1 MPKPLE
7 RRPLPSSCIRDDNN
21 LEVDVKN
28 RVSLLKNLTRFDRY
42 SKMCLA
48 RIGNGCV
55 QSLNLGDLDD
65 LAHTSRQIARVQL
78 NMMKLSQELE
88 AVSNQIRAKV
98 GGRALCVT
106 MSAPAVASRRSVN
119 GGKRQGA
126 NACQRFAFTAV
137 TTENGAVVVRVW
149 EETSGIWPQQEY
161 GRFETWTQA
170 LEFAMILNQNYG
182 IDPMEAQ
189 HIVVSANLAA
199 RSGKQRL

>member
-1 MPKPLE
+1 M
-7 RRPLPSSCIRDDNN
+7 
-21 LEVDVKN
+21 KN
-28 RVSLLKNLTRFDRY
+28 RVSLLKNLTRLDRY

-48 RIGNGCV
+48 RIGSESV
-55 QSLNLGDLDD
+55 QSVNFGDLDD

-106 MSAPAVASRRSVN
+106 ISTPAVASRRNLN
-119 GGKRQGA
+119 GGKLQGA
-126 NACQRFAFTAV
+126 EARQRFAFTAV
-137 TTENGAVVVRVW
+137 MTENGAVVVRVW
-149 EETSGIWPQQEY
+149 EETPGIWPQQEY

-170 LEFAMILNQNYG
+170 LEFATILNQSYG
-182 IDPMEAQ
+182 IDLMEAQ

-199 RSGKQRL
+199 RYGKHRS

>member
-1 MPKPLE
+1 M
-7 RRPLPSSCIRDDNN
+7 
-21 LEVDVKN
+21 EVGLKI
-28 RVSLLKNLTRFDRY
+28 RVSLLKNLTRLDRY

-48 RIGNGCV
+48 RIGSESV
-55 QSLNLGDLDD
+55 QSVNFGDLDD

-106 MSAPAVASRRSVN
+106 ISTPAVASRRNLN
-119 GGKRQGA
+119 GGKLQGA
-126 NACQRFAFTAV
+126 EARQRFAFTAV
-137 TTENGAVVVRVW
+137 MTENGAVVVRVW
-149 EETSGIWPQQEY
+149 EETPGIWPQQEY

-170 LEFAMILNQNYG
+170 LEFATILNQSYG
-182 IDPMEAQ
+182 IDPIKAQ

-199 RSGKQRL
+199 RSGKQRM

>member
-1 MPKPLE
+1 LE
-7 RRPLPSSCIRDDNN
+7 A
-21 LEVDVKN
+21 DVKN
-28 RVSLLKNLTRFDRY
+28 RASLLRNLTHFDRY

-48 RIGNGCV
+48 RIDSESA
-55 QSLNLGDLDD
+55 QTLKSGDLDD

-78 NMMKLSQELE
+78 NMMKLSRELE

-106 MSAPAVASRRSVN
+106 MSAPAVASERSPN
-119 GGKRQGA
+119 GGKLPGA
-126 NACQRFAFTAV
+126 SARQRFAFTAV
-137 TTENGAVVVRVW
+137 MTENGAVVVRVW

-170 LEFAMILNQNYG
+170 LEFATILNQSYG

-189 HIVVSANLAA
+189 HIVVSANLAT
-199 RSGKQRL
+199 RSSKRRL

>member
-1 MPKPLE
+1 M
-7 RRPLPSSCIRDDNN
+7 
-21 LEVDVKN
+21 KN
-28 RVSLLKNLTRFDRY
+28 RVSLLKDLTRFDRY
-42 SKMCLA
+42 SKMCLG
-48 RIGNGCV
+48 RIGSESL
-55 QSLNLGDLDD
+55 QSLNFGDLDD

-98 GGRALCVT
+98 GHRALCVV

-119 GGKRQGA
+119 GGKLQGA
-126 NACQRFAFTAV
+126 NARQRFAFTAV
-137 TTENGAVVVRVW
+137 MTENGAVVVRVW

-170 LEFAMILNQNYG
+170 LDFATILNQSYG

-189 HIVVSANLAA
+189 HVVVSANLAA
-199 RSGKQRL
+199 RSVKRRLKPGLTSPFVCAIA